1 MTITIKIKVP
11 DRVVSGGW
19 MDAKVGL
26 WIVFK
31 KKKSMI
37 LQQKDFFFFPTFER
51 VKKEESHESN
61 VLELNHFQK
70 SPL

>member
-1 MTITIKIKVP
+1 
-11 DRVVSGGW
+11 
-19 MDAKVGL
+19 
-26 WIVFK
+26 
-31 KKKSMI
+31 MI
-37 LQQKDFFFFPTFER
+37 LQQKNFFFFLSFER